1 MTDSEKL
8 DQVLER
14 LEALAKGQAE
24 LRTDVREVKIKLA
37 HAGSALN
44 DIIRRLAAEEVRAE
58 MERENIR

>member
-8 DQVLER
+8 DHI
-14 LEALAKGQAE
+14 LAHLDRIETSLRE

-44 DIIRRLAAEEVRAE
+44 DIIRRLAADEVRAE
-58 MERENIR
+58 MERENAR